1 MKGYLRVSRAPKENR
16 RKGICRPET
25 LGPFATFPLG
35 WTWTV
40 HFIPSG
46 RNLTLMSPNHFSA
59 EDIPRLNFLKLLV
72 RPKALEG
79 FRGQRGLGEGGV
91 SDQLCPGPVG
101 GTGLRVCHTVTVP
114 SFPPIFRLE
123 GVSSQRQTSHKPST
137 VT

>member
-72 RPKALEG
+72 RPKRWKVSEASEGWGRAVFRINCVQGQWVALG
-79 FRGQRGLGEGGV
+79 SVFAI
-91 SDQLCPGPVG
+91 P
-101 GTGLRVCHTVTVP
+101 
-114 SFPPIFRLE
+114 
-123 GVSSQRQTSHKPST
+123 
-137 VT
+137 